1 MSEGIPVYIKHH
13 KGLDQIEEIVSI
25 TVLCP
30 EEKTFEYVKDGIA
43 LTNSE
48 LEQLKREYWEAAR
61 QRVLLAS
68 GYIKDGKQ
76 HVITTSDNLKYRT
89 FEDYEATKKDGE

>member
-1 MSEGIPVYIKHH
+1 MSDGIPVFIGEHNGEPFVNKIDPVEASRGEGDPN
-13 KGLDQIEEIVSI
+13 GL
-25 TVLCP
+25 
-30 EEKTFEYVKDGIA
+30 A
-43 LTNSE
+43 LTFDQ